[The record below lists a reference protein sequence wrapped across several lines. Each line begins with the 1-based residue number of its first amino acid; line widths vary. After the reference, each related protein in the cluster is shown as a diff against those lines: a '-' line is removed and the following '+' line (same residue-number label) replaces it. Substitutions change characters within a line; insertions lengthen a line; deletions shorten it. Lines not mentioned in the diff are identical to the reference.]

1 MIKKILIII
10 LFFILDNSPLYF
22 FNNSITQIQNYTSYL
37 PFKFRFFLRSV
48 PLKKT
53 KLKIYHIFMLQ
64 GLGTEEKIRYK
75 NQKNTC
81 KVMEDMLKY
90 LLEI

>member
-1 MIKKILIII
+1 
-10 LFFILDNSPLYF
+10 
-22 FNNSITQIQNYTSYL
+22 
-37 PFKFRFFLRSV
+37 
-48 PLKKT
+48 
-53 KLKIYHIFMLQ
+53 MLQ

-81 KVMEDMLKY
+81 KEMEDMLKY

>member
-1 MIKKILIII
+1 
-10 LFFILDNSPLYF
+10 
-22 FNNSITQIQNYTSYL
+22 
-37 PFKFRFFLRSV
+37 
-48 PLKKT
+48 
-53 KLKIYHIFMLQ
+53 MLQ